1 MQVAQRMEA
10 KLRAGLAPEL
20 VDIIDESHK
29 HAGHRGAR
37 PEGETH
43 YRLLIV
49 ATAFAGQSR
58 VARQRLVFDLL
69 AEELAGPVHALA
81 LRTLTP
87 EEHAAASD

>member
-1 MQVAQRMEA
+1 MQVAQRIDS
-10 KLRAGLAPEL
+10 KLRAGLAPDFIE
-20 VDIIDESHK
+20 VVDESHK
-29 HAGHRGAR
+29 HAGHAGAR

-43 YRLLIV
+43 FRVVIV
-49 ATAFAGQSR
+49 AQAFAGQSR

-87 EEHAAASD
+87 EEHSAARP